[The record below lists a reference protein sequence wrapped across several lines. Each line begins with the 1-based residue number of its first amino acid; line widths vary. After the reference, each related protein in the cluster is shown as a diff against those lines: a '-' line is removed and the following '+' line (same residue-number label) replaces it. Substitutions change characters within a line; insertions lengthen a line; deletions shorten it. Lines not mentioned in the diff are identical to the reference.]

1 MPPLLD
7 FIDQIIQEAE
17 ERKAAERV
25 EMNNLRADDMLKA
38 LAELDGQMS
47 EVNSLCNT
55 ETARIEAYR
64 QTELSRLDKKRS
76 WITFNLDA
84 YIRESGEKTIRL
96 PSGTI
101 SLRKGRDRIAI
112 VSMEVFLPAA
122 SRLGFLKTVPE
133 SFEPDQQKIMAY
145 LKRTGS
151 VPDTSLRRASSRA
164 FLSLSSASSI
174 ATRRSS
180 RTISVRTSS
189 RRFICSLSAPL
200 LSDHAIP
207 ERTFR

>member
-1 MPPLLD
+1 MTPVLD

-17 ERKAAERV
+17 ERKDAERG
-25 EMNNLRADDMLKA
+25 EMSRLRADDMLKA
-38 LAELDGQMS
+38 LSILDSQMAD
-47 EVNSLCNT
+47 VNSLCDT

-64 QTELSRLDKKRS
+64 QTELSRMDKKRS

-101 SLRKGRDRIAI
+101 KFRKGRDKVVI
-112 VSMEVFLPAA
+112 VAMETFLKVA

-133 SFEPDQQKIMAY
+133 SFEPDQLKIMAY

-151 VPDTSLRRASSRA
+151 VPEGCEFIPAESRFSYTTSLEETTDGANNE
-164 FLSLSSASSI
+164 
-174 ATRRSS
+174 T
-180 RTISVRTSS
+180 
-189 RRFICSLSAPL
+189 
-200 LSDHAIP
+200 
-207 ERTFR
+207 ERQTEAGSEAR